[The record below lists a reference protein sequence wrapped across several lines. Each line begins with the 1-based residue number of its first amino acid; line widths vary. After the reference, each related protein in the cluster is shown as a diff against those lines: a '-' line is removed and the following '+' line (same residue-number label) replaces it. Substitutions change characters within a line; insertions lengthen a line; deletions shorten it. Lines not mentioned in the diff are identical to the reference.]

1 MDQGPHPWR
10 AGGASVKQI
19 IKGKG
24 NTMLQLAVR
33 LFAGRAA
40 CTAMDVFRGRVGP
53 LRPECVPVEPELM

>member
-1 MDQGPHPWR
+1 M
-10 AGGASVKQI
+10 KQI